1 MLTTEQKNKLVE
13 KRLLE
18 YDARL
23 FMLEMDLAAATA
35 ADDKIGV
42 KDIQRNID
50 TLKKALRAV
59 EGMMIHANTADTTS

>member
-1 MLTTEQKNKLVE
+1 MLTTEQKKILVE

-23 FMLEMDLAAATA
+23 FSLEMDLSAATA

-42 KDIQRNID
+42 KDIQRNIEAL
-50 TLKKALRAV
+50 TKARSAV
-59 EGMMIHANTADTTS
+59 EGMMIHANTTDTTS